1 LIQTDKEFWCASLL
15 IFLVSL
21 TTLFYACGTGLENSR
36 ETLRQTAGEINAMFV
51 TARDGLDTLKIR
63 YKSLIANKNN
73 IGGIYSK
80 ERYAYSKDYVYYTPY
95 DDGNCEVWASG
106 HIPLG
111 KTERQRIRLLEHL
124 CPDLKTMCHQ
134 NDFIATVYVTTF
146 DSIVMGYP
154 YADIHAYMEHGL
166 DLTKAWVTYRA
177 AAGAENP
184 DRKTLWVP
192 PYIDAVGRGY
202 MTSVITPV
210 YSGGVLEGTLGID
223 ITIDKIV
230 QRFGALSERN
240 RMVVTSETLPVSVN
254 KNSFGILGIKG
265 LEKFNYLRKAPE
277 NKTIAASLMMS
288 ESPRKE
294 IQKIAKWI
302 QSDTAETV
310 LSVSGCMYRFYKV
323 HISEVDWFLI
333 EFVQD

>member
-1 LIQTDKEFWCASLL
+1 MIQTDKEFWCASLL

-36 ETLRQTAGEINAMFV
+36 KTLRQTAGEINAMFV

-106 HIPLG
+106 HIPVG

-134 NDFIATVYVTTF
+134 NDF
-146 DSIVMGYP
+146 
-154 YADIHAYMEHGL
+154 
-166 DLTKAWVTYRA
+166 
-177 AAGAENP
+177 
-184 DRKTLWVP
+184 
-192 PYIDAVGRGY
+192 
-202 MTSVITPV
+202 ITPV

-302 QSDTAETV
+302 QSDAAETV